1 MASLVAKRAMGALRT
16 TARPALLRPAAIAPF
31 TTTTAF
37 RADTPSPPSV
47 PAKDPKDT
55 AQSIL
60 NALPGNSLVSKTA
73 ILSATAGLSIAAIS
87 NEIYVVNE
95 ESIVMLSLL
104 TIYWAVYNYAG
115 PMYKDWADSTAA
127 KYAGILNAARR
138 DHTEAV
144 KTRIESVK
152 SLGGVIDITKDLF
165 AVSKETAQ
173 LEAQAYELEQRT
185 AVAAE
190 ARNVLDSWV
199 RYEGQVKARQQKE
212 LAESIIAKIAKE
224 LENPKVLDQ
233 ILKQSV
239 ADVERIVSQKA

>member
-16 TARPALLRPAAIAPF
+16 TARPTLLRPAATTF
-31 TTTTAF
+31 STTTAF

-47 PAKDPKDT
+47 PAKNPKDT